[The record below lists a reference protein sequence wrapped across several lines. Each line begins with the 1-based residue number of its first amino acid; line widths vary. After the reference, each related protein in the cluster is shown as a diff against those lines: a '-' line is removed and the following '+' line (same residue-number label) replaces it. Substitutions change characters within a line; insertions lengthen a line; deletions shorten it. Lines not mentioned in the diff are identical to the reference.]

1 MFDFRL
7 QVFHT
12 VARRLN
18 FTKAAE
24 ELYISQPAVTK
35 HIRQIESHYQVKLF
49 DRQGSK
55 ISLTPAG
62 KTLFEHAE
70 QIFTIYRDLEFE
82 LNHFT
87 KDHRGELRIGAST
100 TIAQYVLP
108 PILAAFHEK
117 FHDIRLSLSTH
128 NTEQIGK
135 SLENGEIDLGIIEG
149 QTKQSQFKYTEFTKD
164 EILLIAR
171 ADHPLAK
178 KESID
183 TQELLEVP
191 LLLREPGSGT
201 LEVIAHALKPLG
213 LKLGQLK
220 KEMQLGST
228 ESIKGYLMNSNAM
241 AFLSVFTVLDELH
254 SKKFNVI
261 EVNNLNIERSFLFI
275 QPHGTKEGIADLFM
289 KFAQRHNLR

>member
-1 MFDFRL
+1 M
-7 QVFHT
+7 
-12 VARRLN
+12 
-18 FTKAAE
+18 
-24 ELYISQPAVTK
+24 
-35 HIRQIESHYQVKLF
+35 
-49 DRQGSK
+49 
-55 ISLTPAG
+55 
-62 KTLFEHAE
+62 
-70 QIFTIYRDLEFE
+70 EFE

-117 FHDIRLSLSTH
+117 FSDIRLSLSTD

-135 SLENGEIDLGIIEG
+135 ALDQGEIDLGIIEG

-178 KESID
+178 KESLSIP
-183 TQELLEVP
+183 ELLKIP

-213 LKLGQLK
+213 VKLGQLQ

-241 AFLSVFTVLDELH
+241 AFLSVFTVLEELH
-254 SKKFNVI
+254 SKKFTVI
-261 EVNNLNIERSFLFI
+261 DIDQLSIERSFLFI
-275 QPHGTKEGIADLFM
+275 QPHGAKEGIADLFM
-289 KFAQRHNLR
+289 KFAHRHNFR